1 MRKRPYAKAQATST
15 TSRSDRLKATVARMK
30 ARRQAARAEE
40 AKKEASR
47 LVAASRKRK
56 TSATNVQQKKKS
68 APAKKMT
75 AAKNPKSAPSKKM
88 TAAEKPVPPKNP
100 RTGRSGGSVDSK
112 TNMDFDAAPRNTN
125 RNPRARNQSMQRDV
139 TGGVKTRAGTYKTF
153 KKKSAAAGSFRSAF
167 ATARKAGKKTFTW
180 NGKRYTTAVK

>member
-1 MRKRPYAKAQATST
+1 MRKRPYAKARATST

-30 ARRQAARAEE
+30 AKRQAARAEE
-40 AKKEASR
+40 AKKEAER
-47 LVAASRKRK
+47 LNTVSRKRK
-56 TSATNVQQKKKS
+56 APATTGQKKKEFS
-68 APAKKMT
+68 STKKVAAKKPI
-75 AAKNPKSAPSKKM
+75 AS
-88 TAAEKPVPPKNP
+88 KNP
-100 RTGRSGGSVDSK
+100 RAGRSRGSVDSK
-112 TNMDFDAAPRNTN
+112 TNMDFDASPRNTN
-125 RNPRARNQSMQRDV
+125 PNPRARALSMQRDV